1 MSKRLNQ
8 IKIKKRIKPGT
19 IASEVVVLDNIGST
33 QDYIF
38 ENLDSLKDGAV
49 IVAENQSN
57 GYGRMGRV
65 WHSSYERGLY
75 MSILFKGVFSPSR
88 YSGLTMLG
96 SLSLCRYLR
105 LEYGFDFKMRWPND
119 VMFKGDKLA
128 GILANMRDG
137 VIGLGFGVNI
147 NQDLSE
153 LPDMAT
159 SVFLLKGEE
168 IDRNVFISNFLNRF
182 QEDLKDWEAEPFRHL
197 RKLWLDFALLKGKE
211 ITASTSSGIIRGTV
225 EDITEDCGLIIRG
238 DMGYKIVLSA
248 SELIKIR

>member
-1 MSKRLNQ
+1 MSKKLDR
-8 IKIKKRIKPGT
+8 IEIKKRIKAGPL
-19 IASEVVVLDNIGST
+19 ASELVVLDSIGST

-38 ENLDSLKDGAV
+38 ENSDSLKDGAV
-49 IVAENQSN
+49 IVAESQSN

-65 WHSSYERGLY
+65 WNSSYGKGLY
-75 MSILFKGVFSPSR
+75 MSVLFKGGLAPSR

-96 SLSLCRYLR
+96 SLSLCRYLS

-119 VMFKGDKLA
+119 VMFEGNKLA
-128 GILANMRDG
+128 GVLANMRDG
-137 VIGLGFGVNI
+137 IIGLGFGVNI

-159 SVFLLKGEE
+159 SIFLLSGEE
-168 IDRNVFISNFLNRF
+168 VDRNIFIPNFLNSF
-182 QEDLKDWEAEPFRHL
+182 QKDLGDWEEESFRHL

-211 ITASTSSGIIRGTV
+211 ITASTSSGIIKGTV

-238 DMGYKIVLSA
+238 DMGYKVVLSVA
-248 SELIKIR
+248 ELIKIR